1 MKTDNEY
8 LAAIEKAKANLADL
22 KERGENAIDG
32 GNWKEFRKEL
42 YTEKE
47 LAEIDFRVS
56 IILQLIRARRERGIS
71 QKKLE
76 ELSGIKQSAIAR
88 LERGNGNPQIDTL
101 QRLLIPLGMTLK
113 VVPVEQ

>member
-1 MKTDNEY
+1 MKTDKEY
-8 LAAIEKAKANLADL
+8 LAAIEQAKANLVDL
-22 KERGENAIDG
+22 KERGEDAIDSG
-32 GNWKEFRKEL
+32 SWKDFRKEL

-47 LAEIDFRVS
+47 LTEIDFRVS

-76 ELSGIKQSAIAR
+76 ELSGVKQSAIAR
-88 LERGNGNPQIDTL
+88 LERGNGNPQIGTL